1 MGKYQHLTDYQID
14 EKINSGE
21 FREEGT
27 LIRNASNGETVKVK
41 SSKTAVSNTFPT
53 TFLQVNKTVIYQ
65 ADLTPVYEKIKNSRE
80 LQCFRDM
87 EERYNIILDFF
98 YSYINHENHLS
109 ELLTESLQVSAV
121 FENRIRN
128 YIQELNIEEVE
139 SLDINLFLGSL
150 SAYVNV
156 LFIYILVSF
165 FKYKESFSK
174 DTVIISKIISL
185 RGQITAIYEQLLVKS
200 TVDDEG
206 INHLDMSN
214 SVYALYLLDESYNV
228 FDLDGIV
235 KYDRRFNSALDV
247 VHFFKRFNLET
258 ENYNHNIKKISTKV
272 PQYTKNSNRIKLIDA
287 FSKRLSD
294 LENLENLR
302 EEILQVKDNSEVIAL
317 VEAKIRS

>member
-41 SSKTAVSNTFPT
+41 SSKTPVSNTFPT
-53 TFLQVNKTVIYQ
+53 TFLQVNNTVLYQ
-65 ADLTPVYEKIKNSRE
+65 ADLTPVYENIKQSRE
-80 LQCFRDM
+80 LQSFSDM
-87 EERYNIILDFF
+87 EERYNIILDYFD
-98 YSYINHENHLS
+98 SYITHGDHLS
-109 ELLTESLQVSAV
+109 ELLTESLQAAAV

-128 YIQELNIEEVE
+128 YIQ
-139 SLDINLFLGSL
+139 SLDMKQINSLDVNLFVGSL

-165 FKYKESFSK
+165 LKYKESFSK

-185 RGQITAIYEQLLVKS
+185 RDQITAIYEQLLVES
-200 TVDDEG
+200 TVNHEG
-206 INHLDMSN
+206 EHILSMRD
-214 SVYALYLLDESYNV
+214 SVYALYLMDESYNI
-228 FDLDGIV
+228 FDLDDLV

-247 VHFFKRFNLET
+247 VNFFKRFNLDVED
-258 ENYNHNIKKISTKV
+258 YSLNIKKISTKV
-272 PQYTKNSNRIKLIDA
+272 PRHIEDSNIIKLIDA

-317 VEAKIRS
+317 VESKIRS